1 MSKTPKLTELTV
13 DIETRPPELRED
25 QLQEIGTMKAPRTL
39 KKPESIK
46 KWVDDFIGKGQHYR
60 KLSLDTLFADIV
72 SIAIKNG
79 SGDPV
84 CWVDQ
89 PGEDTKPIEYFA
101 EALADIVD
109 SGPFVLIGHN
119 VVGFDAPILWRHL
132 KASGYQQLAAAIKP
146 TGKYRSPQYFDTM
159 LQYPGD
165 RMHGLKL
172 LAVANDWPVVEGF
185 SGAKVYDAWLAGE
198 YDAIE
203 EYNINDVELTW
214 KLYRYLIGG

>member
-13 DIETRPPELRED
+13 DIETRPPDLRED
-25 QLQEIGTMKAPRTL
+25 QLQEIAGMKASRTL

-46 KWVDDFIGKGQHYR
+46 KWIDDFKAKGKHYR

-72 SIAIKNG
+72 SICIKKG

-84 CWVDQ
+84 CWVAD
-89 PGEDTKPIEYFA
+89 ENRDMRPIDYFA
-101 EALADIVD
+101 HELADVID
-109 SGPFVLIGHN
+109 SGPFLLIGHN
-119 VVGFDAPILWRHL
+119 IVGFDAPILWRHL
-132 KASGYQQLAAAIKP
+132 KASGYHQLAAAIKP
-146 TGKYRSPQYFDTM
+146 TGKYRSPQFYDTM

-165 RMHGLKL
+165 KMHGLKL
-172 LAVANDWPVVEGF
+172 LAVANDWPVVDGF

-214 KLYRYLIGG
+214 RLYRYLIGG